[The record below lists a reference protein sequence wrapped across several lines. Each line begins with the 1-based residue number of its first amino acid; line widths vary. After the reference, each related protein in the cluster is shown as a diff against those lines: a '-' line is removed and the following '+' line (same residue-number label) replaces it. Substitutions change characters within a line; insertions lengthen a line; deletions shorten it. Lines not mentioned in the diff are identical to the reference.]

1 MRVLKL
7 NQKKVE
13 RSNHSKKDSNIAL
26 FQDGVKIT
34 NLKRGYNLI
43 TFSGLEKIPMT
54 KISSRSPRDILYL
67 KNLAEA
73 IHCPVE
79 NLKSIVGLDEFKSIL
94 KKLDADNYN
103 PAKKNFIANNH
114 THTKFSDGK
123 ADFTESLDEGQDRGK
138 GGRNF
143 LLAITDHDVIE
154 APRQAIV
161 HIAND
166 PDKYKNLRFVLGNEP
181 CLKYENPQL
190 FKMPIPFDGMAY
202 CINPFDKTT
211 IELFEG
217 HTNKNKQ
224 YAREIFQ
231 KVNKRWGL
239 NEKFEDAYG
248 FHPLIKT
255 GGSTGFFRYTKK
267 YLETVLKDKVKTF
280 VPTDLEE
287 LQVYFNPYYA
297 NQNGRATIAT
307 PDVEVFTAKV
317 KERFG
322 AVGIAHTAN
331 TPLNPIIEKTLDF
344 TSNINLQNGIKYN
357 DALVYFIKALKQ
369 MDVNIAEIYYQYPKE
384 KFEKYP
390 QFREILDIAN
400 TTCKNEGMSAS
411 GGTDAH
417 GNTPGKILESR

>member
-1 MRVLKL
+1 MQISKIDQNKL
-7 NQKKVE
+7 NITSHKNSSQ
-13 RSNHSKKDSNIAL
+13 
-26 FQDGVKIT
+26 IT

-43 TFSGLEKIPMT
+43 AFSGLEKIPMT
-54 KISSRSPRDILYL
+54 KIASRSPRDILYL

-73 IHCPVE
+73 IHCPIE

-123 ADFTESLDEGQDRGK
+123 ADFTESLDEAQDRGK
-138 GGRNF
+138 NGQNF

-154 APRQAIV
+154 APREAVV
-161 HIAND
+161 HIANN
-166 PDKYKNLRFVLGNEP
+166 PDKYKNLRFVLGCEP
-181 CLKYENPQL
+181 CLKYENSQI
-190 FKMPIPFDGMAY
+190 FKMPIPFDGMVY
-202 CINPFDKTT
+202 CINPFDKVT
-211 IELFEG
+211 IELLEG

-224 YAREIFQ
+224 YAKEIIE
-231 KVNKRWGL
+231 KVNKRWKL
-239 NEKFEDAYG
+239 NESFESACE

-280 VPTDLEE
+280 APTDLEE
-287 LQVYFNPYYA
+287 LQTYFNPYFA

-307 PDVEVFTAKV
+307 PDVKDFTAGVKKV
-317 KERFG
+317 FG
-322 AVGIAHTAN
+322 ATGIAHTAQ

-344 TSNINLQNGIKYN
+344 TSNINLQKGIKYN

-369 MDVNIAEIYYQYPKE
+369 IGADIGEIYYQYPKE

-390 QFREILDIAN
+390 QFREIVDVSNNA
-400 TTCKNEGMSAS
+400 CKKEGMIAS
-411 GGTDAH
+411 GGTDSH